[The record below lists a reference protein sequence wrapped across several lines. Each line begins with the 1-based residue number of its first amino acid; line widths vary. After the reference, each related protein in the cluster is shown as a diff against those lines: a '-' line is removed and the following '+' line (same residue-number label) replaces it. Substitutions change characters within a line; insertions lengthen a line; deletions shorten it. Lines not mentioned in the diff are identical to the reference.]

1 MASIED
7 TIIREYVNRCNSG
20 EVPEDIYRTSVQAA
34 RRLNLQNVSKED
46 IEQVVQPFLYKW
58 GRMGRVLGRAKFVN
72 WKENLINAVSRNVS
86 LLQRYATIDLTDAD
100 LAIERQHI
108 EKLYKSFRDA
118 VGQVAA
124 TKCLHLFCPGF
135 FPMWDT
141 AIAGTVR
148 KERNA
153 SSLEEFSTEDFCQFV
168 EQIRSFIIGNSVLIS
183 LLAEKYGKTKVK
195 IVDEVFWW
203 ATQRPLCLIL

>member
-1 MASIED
+1 MALLD
-7 TIIREYVNRCNSG
+7 TIIKEYVNKYNSG
-20 EVPEDIYRTSVQAA
+20 EDAEEVYRKSIQAA
-34 RRLNLQNVSKED
+34 RRLNLKNVSKED
-46 IEQVVQPFLYKW
+46 IEQVAQPFLYEW

-72 WKENLINAVSRNVS
+72 WRESLANVVSRNAS

-100 LAIERQHI
+100 LPFKRQHI
-108 EKLYKSFRDA
+108 AGLCESFRGA
-118 VGQVAA
+118 VSQVAA

-141 AIAGTVR
+141 AIAGAAR

-153 SSLEEFSTEDFCQFV
+153 SGLEEFSTEDFCQFV
-168 EQIRSFIIGNSVLIS
+168 EQIRSFIVSNSVLIS
-183 LLAEKYGKTKVK
+183 FLAEKYDKTKVK
-195 IVDEVFWW
+195 IVDEIFWW